1 MKKIITLLFV
11 LLTFGVYAG
20 NGANNSGSASN
31 GSNSGNSNTS
41 SGNELKSQLNN
52 ENQYQKE
59 ENNQISKNT
68 MNHYENLMK
77 IMEKYKYSIKN
88 KTEYDEFCHKYEM
101 GLLKVDEQTM
111 KMLEYEF
118 QRYSEEMTDK

>member
-1 MKKIITLLFV
+1 MKKAITLLFV
-11 LLTFGVYAG
+11 MLTFGVYAG
-20 NGANNSGSASN
+20 NGANNSGSSGN
-31 GSNSGNSNTS
+31 GYNSGSSNTS
-41 SGNELKSQLNN
+41 MGNEIKSQSNN

-59 ENNQISKNT
+59 ENNQISKST

-88 KTEYDEFCHKYEM
+88 KAEYDEFCHKYAR

-111 KMLEYEF
+111 KMLKFEF
-118 QRYSEEMTDK
+118 QRYSEETAIK

>member
-1 MKKIITLLFV
+1 MKKIVAILFV
-11 LLTFGVYAG
+11 LLTFGIYAG
-20 NGANNSGSASN
+20 NGANNSGSTGN

-41 SGNELKSQLNN
+41 SGNELKSQSNN

-88 KTEYDEFCHKYEM
+88 KAEYDEFCHKYEM
-101 GLLKVDEQTM
+101 GLLKADEGTM
-111 KMLEYEF
+111 KMLKFEF
-118 QRYSEEMTDK
+118 QRYSEEIADK

>member
-1 MKKIITLLFV
+1 MKKIVAILFV
-11 LLTFGVYAG
+11 LLTFGIYAG
-20 NGANNSGSASN
+20 NGANNSGSTGN

-41 SGNELKSQLNN
+41 SGNELKSQSNN

-88 KTEYDEFCHKYEM
+88 KAEYDEFCHKYEM
-101 GLLKVDEQTM
+101 GLLKADEGTM
-111 KMLEYEF
+111 KMLKFEF
-118 QRYSEEMTDK
+118 QRYSEEIEDK

>member
-1 MKKIITLLFV
+1 MKKIVAILFV
-11 LLTFGVYAG
+11 LLTFGIYAG
-20 NGANNSGSASN
+20 NGANNSSSTGN

-41 SGNELKSQLNN
+41 SGNELKSQSNN

-88 KTEYDEFCHKYEM
+88 KDEYDEFCHKYEM
-101 GLLKVDEQTM
+101 GLLKADEGTM
-111 KMLEYEF
+111 KMLKFEF
-118 QRYSEEMTDK
+118 QRYSEEIEDK

>member
-11 LLTFGVYAG
+11 LLTFGIYAG
-20 NGANNSGSASN
+20 NGANNSGSTGN

-41 SGNELKSQLNN
+41 SGNELKSQSNN

-88 KTEYDEFCHKYEM
+88 KAEYDEFCHKYEM
-101 GLLKVDEQTM
+101 GLLKADEGTM
-111 KMLEYEF
+111 KMLKFEF
-118 QRYSEEMTDK
+118 QRYSEEIADK

>member
-1 MKKIITLLFV
+1 MKKIVAILFV
-11 LLTFGVYAG
+11 LLTFGIYAG
-20 NGANNSGSASN
+20 NGANNSSSTGN

-41 SGNELKSQLNN
+41 SGNELKSQSNN

-88 KTEYDEFCHKYEM
+88 KAEYDEFCHKYEM
-101 GLLKVDEQTM
+101 GLLKADEGTM
-111 KMLEYEF
+111 KMLKFEF
-118 QRYSEEMTDK
+118 QRYSEEIDDK

>member
-1 MKKIITLLFV
+1 MKKIIALLLV
-11 LLTFGVYAG
+11 LLTFGIYAG
-20 NGANNSGSASN
+20 NGANNSSSTGN

-41 SGNELKSQLNN
+41 SGNELKSQSNN

-88 KTEYDEFCHKYEM
+88 KAEYDEFCHKYEM
-101 GLLKVDEQTM
+101 GLLKADEGTM
-111 KMLEYEF
+111 KMLKFEF
-118 QRYSEEMTDK
+118 QRYSEEIADK

>member
-1 MKKIITLLFV
+1 MKKIVAILFV
-11 LLTFGVYAG
+11 LLTFGIYAG
-20 NGANNSGSASN
+20 NGANNSSSTGN

-41 SGNELKSQLNN
+41 SGNELKSQSNN

-88 KTEYDEFCHKYEM
+88 KAEYDEFCHKYEM
-101 GLLKVDEQTM
+101 GLLKADEGTM
-111 KMLEYEF
+111 KMLKFEF
-118 QRYSEEMTDK
+118 QRYSEEIADK

>member
-1 MKKIITLLFV
+1 MKKIIALLLV
-11 LLTFGVYAG
+11 LLTFGIYAG
-20 NGANNSGSASN
+20 NGANNSGSTGN
-31 GSNSGNSNTS
+31 GSNSGSSNTS
-41 SGNELKSQLNN
+41 SGNELKSQSNN

-88 KTEYDEFCHKYEM
+88 KAEYDEFCHKYEM
-101 GLLKVDEQTM
+101 GLLKADEGTM
-111 KMLEYEF
+111 KMLKFEF
-118 QRYSEEMTDK
+118 QRYSEEIEDK

>member
-1 MKKIITLLFV
+1 MKKIIALLLV
-11 LLTFGVYAG
+11 LLTFGIYAG
-20 NGANNSGSASN
+20 NGANNSGSTGN

-41 SGNELKSQLNN
+41 SGNELKSQSNN

-88 KTEYDEFCHKYEM
+88 QAEYDEFCHKYEM

-111 KMLEYEF
+111 KMLKFEF
-118 QRYSEEMTDK
+118 QRYSEETAIK

>member
-1 MKKIITLLFV
+1 MKKVIALLFV
-11 LLTFGVYAG
+11 LLTFGIYAG
-20 NGANNSGSASN
+20 NGGNNSGSASN
-31 GSNSGNSNTS
+31 GSNSGNSGTQ
-41 SGNELKSQLNN
+41 SGSEMKSQSNN

-59 ENNQISKNT
+59 EANQISKNT

-88 KTEYDEFCHKYEM
+88 KVEYDEFCHKYEM

-111 KMLEYEF
+111 KMLKFEF
-118 QRYSEEMTDK
+118 QRYSEEVSDK

>member
-20 NGANNSGSASN
+20 NGVNNSGSASN

-41 SGNELKSQLNN
+41 SGNELKSQSNN

>member
-1 MKKIITLLFV
+1 MKKIVAILFV
-11 LLTFGVYAG
+11 LLTFGIYAG
-20 NGANNSGSASN
+20 NGANNSSSTGN
-31 GSNSGNSNTS
+31 GSNSGNSNSS
-41 SGNELKSQLNN
+41 SGNELKSQSNN

-88 KTEYDEFCHKYEM
+88 KAEYDEFCHKYEM
-101 GLLKVDEQTM
+101 GLLKADEGTM
-111 KMLEYEF
+111 KMLKFEF
-118 QRYSEEMTDK
+118 QRYSEEIEDK

>member
-1 MKKIITLLFV
+1 MKKIIALLLV
-11 LLTFGVYAG
+11 LLTFGIYAG
-20 NGANNSGSASN
+20 NGANNSGSTGN

-41 SGNELKSQLNN
+41 SGNELKSQSNN

-88 KTEYDEFCHKYEM
+88 KAEYDEFCHKYEM
-101 GLLKVDEQTM
+101 GLLKADEGTM
-111 KMLEYEF
+111 KMLKFEF
-118 QRYSEEMTDK
+118 QRYSEEIEDK

>member
-1 MKKIITLLFV
+1 MKKIIALLLV
-11 LLTFGVYAG
+11 LLTFGIYAG
-20 NGANNSGSASN
+20 NGANNSSSTGN

-41 SGNELKSQLNN
+41 SGNELKSQSNN

-88 KTEYDEFCHKYEM
+88 KAEYDEFCHKYEM
-101 GLLKVDEQTM
+101 GLLKADEGTM
-111 KMLEYEF
+111 KMLKFEF
-118 QRYSEEMTDK
+118 QRYSEEIEDK

>member
-1 MKKIITLLFV
+1 MKKIMALLLV
-11 LLTFGVYAG
+11 LLTFGIYAG
-20 NGANNSGSASN
+20 NGANNSGSTDN
-31 GSNSGNSNTS
+31 GSNSENS
-41 SGNELKSQLNN
+41 SGNELKSQSNN

-88 KTEYDEFCHKYEM
+88 KAEYDEFCHKYEM
-101 GLLKVDEQTM
+101 GLLKADEGTM
-111 KMLEYEF
+111 KMLKFEF
-118 QRYSEEMTDK
+118 QRYSEEIDDK

>member
-20 NGANNSGSASN
+20 NGVNNSGSASN
-31 GSNSGNSNTS
+31 GSNSGNSNAS
-41 SGNELKSQLNN
+41 SGNELKSQSNN

-59 ENNQISKNT
+59 ENNQISKRT

-88 KTEYDEFCHKYEM
+88 KAEYDEFCYKYEM

-111 KMLEYEF
+111 KMLKFEF
-118 QRYSEEMTDK
+118 QRYSEETAIK

>member
-1 MKKIITLLFV
+1 M
-11 LLTFGVYAG
+11 
-20 NGANNSGSASN
+20 
-31 GSNSGNSNTS
+31 
-41 SGNELKSQLNN
+41 KSQSNN

-88 KTEYDEFCHKYEM
+88 KAEYDEFCHKYEM
-101 GLLKVDEQTM
+101 GLLKADEGTM
-111 KMLEYEF
+111 KMLKFEF
-118 QRYSEEMTDK
+118 QRYSEEIEDK

>member
-1 MKKIITLLFV
+1 MKKIIALLLV
-11 LLTFGVYAG
+11 LLTFGIYAG
-20 NGANNSGSASN
+20 NGANNSGSTGN

-41 SGNELKSQLNN
+41 SGNELKSQSNN

-88 KTEYDEFCHKYEM
+88 KAEYDEFCHKYEM
-101 GLLKVDEQTM
+101 GLLKADEGTM
-111 KMLEYEF
+111 KMLKFEF
-118 QRYSEEMTDK
+118 QRYSEEIADK

>member
-1 MKKIITLLFV
+1 MKKIIALLLV
-11 LLTFGVYAG
+11 LLTFGIYAG
-20 NGANNSGSASN
+20 NGANNSGSTGN

-41 SGNELKSQLNN
+41 SGNELKSQSNN

-88 KTEYDEFCHKYEM
+88 KAEYDEFCHKYEM
-101 GLLKVDEQTM
+101 GLLKADEGTM
-111 KMLEYEF
+111 KMLKFEF
-118 QRYSEEMTDK
+118 QRYSEEFDDK

>member
-1 MKKIITLLFV
+1 MKKIVEVLCV
-11 LLTFGVYAG
+11 LLTFGIYAG
-20 NGANNSGSASN
+20 NGANNSSSTGN

-41 SGNELKSQLNN
+41 SGNELKSQSNN

-88 KTEYDEFCHKYEM
+88 KAEYDEFCHKYEM
-101 GLLKVDEQTM
+101 GLLKADEGTM
-111 KMLEYEF
+111 KMLKFEF
-118 QRYSEEMTDK
+118 QRYSEEIEDK

>member
-1 MKKIITLLFV
+1 MKKIIALLLV
-11 LLTFGVYAG
+11 LLTFGIYAG
-20 NGANNSGSASN
+20 NGANNSGSTGN

-41 SGNELKSQLNN
+41 SGNELKSQSNN

-88 KTEYDEFCHKYEM
+88 KAEYDEFCHKYEM
-101 GLLKVDEQTM
+101 GLLKADEGTM
-111 KMLEYEF
+111 KMLKFEF
-118 QRYSEEMTDK
+118 QRYSEENEDK

>member
-11 LLTFGVYAG
+11 LLTFGIYAG
-20 NGANNSGSASN
+20 NGANNSGSTGN

-41 SGNELKSQLNN
+41 SGNELKSQSNN

-88 KTEYDEFCHKYEM
+88 KAEYDEFCHKYEM
-101 GLLKVDEQTM
+101 GLLKADEGTM
-111 KMLEYEF
+111 KMLKFEF
-118 QRYSEEMTDK
+118 QRYSEEIEDK

>member
-1 MKKIITLLFV
+1 MKKIMTLLLV
-11 LLTFGVYAG
+11 LLTFGIYAG
-20 NGANNSGSASN
+20 NGANNSGSTGN
-31 GSNSGNSNTS
+31 GSNSENS
-41 SGNELKSQLNN
+41 SGNELKSQSNN

-88 KTEYDEFCHKYEM
+88 KAEYDEFCHKYEM
-101 GLLKVDEQTM
+101 GLLKADEGTM
-111 KMLEYEF
+111 KMLKFEF
-118 QRYSEEMTDK
+118 QRYSEEIDDK

>member
-1 MKKIITLLFV
+1 MKKIVAILFV
-11 LLTFGVYAG
+11 LLTFGIYAG
-20 NGANNSGSASN
+20 NGANNSSSTGN

-41 SGNELKSQLNN
+41 SGNELKSQSNN

-88 KTEYDEFCHKYEM
+88 KAEYDEFCHKYEM
-101 GLLKVDEQTM
+101 GLLKADEGMM
-111 KMLEYEF
+111 KMLKFEF
-118 QRYSEEMTDK
+118 QRYSEEIDDK

>member
-1 MKKIITLLFV
+1 MKKIVAILFV
-11 LLTFGVYAG
+11 LLTFGIYAG
-20 NGANNSGSASN
+20 NGANNSSSTGN

-41 SGNELKSQLNN
+41 SGNELKSQSNN

-88 KTEYDEFCHKYEM
+88 KAEYDEFCHKYEM
-101 GLLKVDEQTM
+101 GLLKADEGTM
-111 KMLEYEF
+111 KMLKFEF
-118 QRYSEEMTDK
+118 QRYSEEIEDK

>member
-1 MKKIITLLFV
+1 MKKIIALLLV
-11 LLTFGVYAG
+11 LLTFGIYAG
-20 NGANNSGSASN
+20 NGANNWGSTGN

-41 SGNELKSQLNN
+41 SGNELKSQSNN

-88 KTEYDEFCHKYEM
+88 KAEYDEFCHKYEM
-101 GLLKVDEQTM
+101 GLLKADEGTM
-111 KMLEYEF
+111 KMLKFEF
-118 QRYSEEMTDK
+118 QRYSEEIEDK